1 MKYKCLVTGGC
12 GFIGSHLVDHLI
24 EEGHEVLV
32 VDDLSAESNE
42 KFYVNE
48 KAKYHK
54 VSVEDYEKL
63 KELKSF
69 EGIDFVFHLAAES
82 RIQPTLD
89 RPQKACYTNFYG
101 TCNVLQLS
109 RENNVKRVV
118 YSGTSSA
125 YGLKNEIPLTE
136 DMPRDCLNP
145 YSVTKV
151 AAEDLCKMYYTLWG
165 LETVTLRYFNVFG
178 ERQPLK
184 GQYAPVVGIFLR
196 QNEDKEPLTIV
207 GDGKQRRDFTYVK
220 DVVAANIKATLCN
233 KKEILGEIIN
243 IGSGTSS
250 SVINLAKLIN
260 ENYKFLPERLGE
272 SKETL
277 ADISKANELLDW
289 QPSTTVEEW
298 LLARLDK

>member
-1 MKYKCLVTGGC
+1 
-12 GFIGSHLVDHLI
+12 
-24 EEGHEVLV
+24 
-32 VDDLSAESNE
+32 
-42 KFYVNE
+42 
-48 KAKYHK
+48 
-54 VSVEDYEKL
+54 
-63 KELKSF
+63 
-69 EGIDFVFHLAAES
+69 
-82 RIQPTLD
+82 
-89 RPQKACYTNFYG
+89 
-101 TCNVLQLS
+101 
-109 RENNVKRVV
+109 
-118 YSGTSSA
+118 
-125 YGLKNEIPLTE
+125 
-136 DMPRDCLNP
+136 MPRDCLNP

-184 GQYAPVVGIFLR
+184 GQYAPVVGIFVR

-272 SKETL
+272 SRETL

-298 LLARLDK
+298 LLDRLDK